1 MHNGHFKPGNSGR
14 PKGSINKFRKA
25 IREAVTETDIQ
36 DLISVLI
43 RKGKQGNIQAVKLV
57 LEYTAGKPTDHL
69 SIESETNNFQPVVI
83 NQVSKA
89 RIEEI
94 TRKLENEY

>member
-69 SIESETNNFQPVVI
+69 SIEDETNKFQPVNIIPFEEYQRI
-83 NQVSKA
+83 NN
-89 RIEEI
+89 
-94 TRKLENEY
+94 KLEDAY